1 MSSIHKTARLAG
13 LTYFVFAVL
22 GILSF
27 VGAFG
32 TFVVRDDGA
41 ATMQRIADH
50 EFLYRLAILN
60 DFITHVLFIVVVILL
75 YELFRDVNRRAA
87 LLMVFFVIVPVAAQI
102 ANMVDDMVPLTLL
115 RQSGVLG
122 AFEPAQRNDLAL
134 ATLRLH
140 ANAAALAIPFWGLW
154 LFPFGALVIRSG
166 YFPKLLGVLIIVA
179 GAGYVM
185 TGVTRILLPDQLDMV
200 SKVAMP
206 LYFGEVPIIFWMMI
220 KGARTPEPDAAL
232 SRASA
237 A

>member
-1 MSSIHKTARLAG
+1 MSSIPRTARLAG
-13 LTYFVFAVL
+13 LTYFVFAAL

-41 ATMQRIADH
+41 ATLQRIADH

-75 YELFRDVNRRAA
+75 YELFRGVNRRAA

-154 LFPFGALVIRSG
+154 LFPFGTLVMRSG
-166 YFPKLLGVLIIVA
+166 YFPRVLGLLLVLAGV
-179 GAGYVM
+179 GYLM
-185 TGVTRILLPDQLDMV
+185 TGVARILFPDHVDMV

-220 KGARTPEPDAAL
+220 KGARVPGAAGAPP
-232 SRASA
+232 RPSA